1 MRCGKQLPET
11 PGHCPPATVAPHRA
25 PSSCSGKRT
34 QWWQQAPP
42 LQHYGLLRG
51 SPYWDLAPRIA
62 GECAW
67 FYRWESD
74 PPPPPAT
81 ARGVGLGRPRSHRQC
96 PRSRPEQWFCSSQD
110 PATSTPDQ
118 GTLQGAD
125 RPDSRPQLRSL
136 ALELVRPGEEWNH
149 SASHCGVRPQAL
161 SDRKGWQ
168 QLLEAI
174 QPSGSGARRA
184 ACRADGPQSQG
195 HTQPGVFLCYVLG
208 TGRGINS

>member
-1 MRCGKQLPET
+1 MDSVGHGGEAHAPLNHRDQADCLRCGKQLPET

-74 PPPPPAT
+74 PPPLPP
-81 ARGVGLGRPRSHRQC
+81 
-96 PRSRPEQWFCSSQD
+96 
-110 PATSTPDQ
+110 
-118 GTLQGAD
+118 LQGGWVLAD
-125 RPDSRPQLRSL
+125 
-136 ALELVRPGEEWNH
+136 
-149 SASHCGVRPQAL
+149 
-161 SDRKGWQ
+161 
-168 QLLEAI
+168 
-174 QPSGSGARRA
+174 
-184 ACRADGPQSQG
+184 QG
-195 HTQPGVFLCYVLG
+195 HTGSALGVAPSSGFAPLRTPPRAHLTRERCRVQIDLTLVL
-208 TGRGINS
+208 S